1 MAYYFPSSQAH
12 GLQYARTLVQVL
24 SNNLLDFSNFD
35 AQRFTAQFVVDFA
48 SAITAAENVQDDE
61 TTVDQQSI
69 KTQAVENVMVQA
81 RKQFQELKYF
91 VQKAFPNNANMWSK
105 FGFDDY
111 NDIRANAIKMIPFL
125 LKVYKIANENRTTLN
140 VQGCLDSRIDAFE
153 TLYRDLANAVTD
165 QELSKNDRT
174 LITQTRHDALDIL
187 FDNFVTPTREVGKLI
202 YAENSAMQAL
212 FLLSRRSSST
222 TQQSTNIAANTQS
235 AVFQDIQPAATLEIK
250 NTGTTTLVA
259 YIAIDE
265 SVPMPANAVTI
276 LPDDTQIVTAQDIT
290 VGAGTTLVIW
300 NQGNTTGSYI
310 VNELES

>member
-35 AQRFTAQFVVDFA
+35 SQRFTAQFIVDFA
-48 SAITAAENVQDDE
+48 SAIMAAENIQDDE
-61 TTVDQQSI
+61 TTIDQQSI
-69 KTQAVENVMVQA
+69 KTEAVENVMIQA

-91 VQKAFPNNANMWSK
+91 VQKAFPNNINIWSK

-111 NDIRANAIKMIPFL
+111 NEIRANAIKMIPFL
-125 LKVYKIANENRTTLN
+125 LKVYKIANENRITLN
-140 VQGCLDSRIDAFE
+140 VQGCLDSRIDAFD

-174 LITQTRHDALDIL
+174 LITQTRHDALDYL

-202 YAENSAMQAL
+202 YVENNAMQAL
-212 FLLSRRSSST
+212 FLLPKRSSST
-222 TQQSTNIAANTQS
+222 TQQSTNIAANTKS
-235 AVFQDIQPAATLEIK
+235 AVFQDIEPSDNLEIK
-250 NTGTTTLVA
+250 NTGTTILVA

-265 SVPMPANAVTI
+265 SAPMPTNAITI
-276 LPDDTQIVTAQDIT
+276 PPDTTQMVVAQDIT
-290 VGAGTTLVIW
+290 AGAGSTLVIW
-300 NQGNTTGSYI
+300 NQGNITGSYRI
-310 VNELES
+310 TELES